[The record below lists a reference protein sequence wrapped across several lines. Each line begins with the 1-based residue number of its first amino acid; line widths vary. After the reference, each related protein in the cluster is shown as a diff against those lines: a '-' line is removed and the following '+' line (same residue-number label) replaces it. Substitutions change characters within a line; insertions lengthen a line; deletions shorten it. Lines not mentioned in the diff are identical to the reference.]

1 MISKNEIHA
10 FQLLPTTVTSLAKK
24 LNVSPAAASKITEKL
39 IINNLATKHRNGK
52 TMLIE
57 KEKTTLAQ
65 KLEEIITIFPRLP
78 LEKILTHTN
87 LTLIASMNYPLTVEE
102 LGKTIGVTRQWIHK
116 TINQLST
123 YGIILKTD
131 DNYTIN
137 PIHKKIYDFTT
148 TYLEFQH
155 YRDAS
160 MRTNDA
166 IILWQHGNEFLF
178 KTKQNL
184 TNIQKTA
191 VTTFSDYDLPLVSN
205 SNYYY
210 TTKRQLTTADV
221 ILHTIL
227 IDPTSK
233 TYNAYALLL
242 LEKTMPTD
250 LVKKARLYNLTT
262 HIQILLTYLRT
273 HTPTTKYLPACK
285 DYETLTKQ
293 YGVRKHADI

>member
-10 FQLLPTTVTSLAKK
+10 FKLLPTTVTTLSKK
-24 LNVSPAAASKITEKL
+24 LDVSPAAASKITEKL

-87 LTLIASMNYPLTVEE
+87 LTLIASMNYPLTIEE
-102 LGKTIGVTRQWIHK
+102 LGKIIGVTRQWIHK
-116 TINQLST
+116 TIRQLSS

-137 PIHKKIYDFTT
+137 PVHQKIYDFATS
-148 TYLEFQH
+148 YMEFQR
-155 YRDAS
+155 YRYAS
-160 MRTNDA
+160 MLTDDVV
-166 IILWQHGNEFLF
+166 ILWQHGNEFLF

-184 TNIQKTA
+184 TSVQKTA
-191 VTTFSDYDLPLVSN
+191 VTVFSDYDLPLVSN
-205 SNYYY
+205 SKYYY
-210 TTKRQLTTADV
+210 AAKRPLTIADI

-250 LVKKARLYNLTT
+250 LVKKARLYNLTD
-262 HIQILLTYLRT
+262 HIKILINYLRT
-273 HTPTTKYLPACK
+273 HTPKTKFLPTWK
-285 DYETLTKQ
+285 DYETLARQ
-293 YGVRKHADI
+293 YGVR

>member
-1 MISKNEIHA
+1 
-10 FQLLPTTVTSLAKK
+10 
-24 LNVSPAAASKITEKL
+24 
-39 IINNLATKHRNGK
+39 
-52 TMLIE
+52 
-57 KEKTTLAQ
+57 
-65 KLEEIITIFPRLP
+65 
-78 LEKILTHTN
+78 
-87 LTLIASMNYPLTVEE
+87 MNYPLTVEE

-116 TINQLST
+116 TINQLSS

-155 YRDAS
+155 YRNAS

-166 IILWQHGNEFLF
+166 VILWQHGNEFLF

-210 TTKRQLTTADV
+210 TTKRPLTTADV

-285 DYETLTKQ
+285 DYETLAKQ